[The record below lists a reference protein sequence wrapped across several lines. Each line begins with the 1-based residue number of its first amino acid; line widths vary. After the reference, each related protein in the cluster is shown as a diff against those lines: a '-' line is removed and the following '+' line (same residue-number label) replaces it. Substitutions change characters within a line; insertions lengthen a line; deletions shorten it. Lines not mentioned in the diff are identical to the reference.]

1 MNEQINVAKLTFETT
16 FFVTQRM
23 LDSLQILQMDRLT
36 LEEYI
41 AEQLQENPALN
52 YPDVASNQYR
62 INTRLNDNGNEREPT
77 NHTNH
82 YDTLRK

>member
-52 YPDVASNQYR
+52 
-62 INTRLNDNGNEREPT
+62 
-77 NHTNH
+77 
-82 YDTLRK
+82 